1 MKTFAKPQKV
11 GTMKENFV
19 DFIAEDQ
26 KEAIIK
32 EFLPKIKSLAQRLSF
47 KLPAELSTEDLES
60 AGIIGLIEAM
70 DRFDPTKETKLK
82 TYAEF
87 RIRGAMIDE
96 IRSMQWASRDV
107 KRKIGEVRKAYE
119 ELEMKLQRSP
129 EEEEVA
135 QHLGIPLQDLYNIT
149 RAVNSTSLVGFEDIS
164 ANYSDGNTDFLDCLA
179 DHNTVDQ
186 LTYLTYQETKEE
198 LALSIDSLPEKER
211 MVLTLYYYEELTMKE
226 VGSILGLSE
235 SRVCQIHGQAI
246 RRLKKKFQK
255 KTRYC

>member
-1 MKTFAKPQKV
+1 MKTIVKTESV
-11 GTMKENFV
+11 GTMKDNYM

-26 KEAIIK
+26 KEAIIR

-47 KLPAELSTEDLES
+47 RLPPELSTDDLES

-70 DRFDPTKETKLK
+70 DRFDPAKETKLK

-107 KRKIGEVRKAYE
+107 KRKIGEVRKAHE

-135 QHLGIPLQDLYNIT
+135 QHMGIHLQDLYNIT
-149 RAVNSTSLVGFEDIS
+149 KAVNSTSLVGFEDIS
-164 ANYSDGNTDFLDCLA
+164 SNLGDGNTDFLECLA
-179 DHNTVDQ
+179 DPSAVDQ
-186 LTYLTYQETKEE
+186 LTFLAYQETKEE
-198 LALSIDSLPEKER
+198 LARSIDTLTEKER

-235 SRVCQIHGQAI
+235 SRVCQIHGQTI
-246 RRLKKKFQK
+246 RRLKKKFQREN
-255 KTRYC
+255 RYC

>member
-1 MKTFAKPQKV
+1 
-11 GTMKENFV
+11 MKEDFV
-19 DFIAEDQ
+19 GFFAQDQ
-26 KEAIIK
+26 REAIIK

-47 KLPAELSTEDLES
+47 KLPAELSPEDLES
-60 AGIIGLIEAM
+60 AGVIGLIEAM
-70 DRFDPTKETKLK
+70 ERFDPAKQTKLK

-107 KRKIGEVRKAYE
+107 KRKIGEVRRAFE
-119 ELEMKLQRSP
+119 ELEMKLHRCP

-135 QHLGIPLQDLYNIT
+135 QHLGIQLQELYNIT
-149 RAVNSTSLVGFEDIS
+149 RAINSISIVGFEDIS
-164 ANYSDGNTDFLDCLA
+164 ASYSDGNTDFLDCLA
-179 DHNTVDQ
+179 DHSSVDQ
-186 LTYLTYQETKEE
+186 LTNLAHQETKDE
-198 LALSIDSLPEKER
+198 LVQSIDSLPEKER

-235 SRVCQIHGQAI
+235 SRVCQIHGKAI

-255 KTRYC
+255 NPVITKTNDIVK